1 MKLKRI
7 LLNIA
12 GLFLIASCAENM
24 GNKMTE
30 TKVIEETT
38 IEESI
43 EIPTIETA
51 FEFVKSSGGIDEY
64 RCTLNDLSVLLME
77 DHSAPVAT
85 FMVTYH
91 VGSRNEA
98 IGHTGATHLLEHMMF
113 KGSKNYN
120 KESGNPIWTVLQ
132 DIGAQINATTSND
145 RTNYFELLPSE
156 HLGRAIAIEADR
168 MRNLLIKDEER
179 QTEMTVVRNEFEGRE
194 NDPFEGLSKN
204 IWATAYQAHPYHH
217 STIGWRSDIEGVSTE
232 RLREFYETFYWPNNA
247 TVTIIG
253 DFKKDDTLQMILDN
267 YGSIIKSPH
276 KIPIMYTTEPE
287 QEGARR
293 FVIKRSGQM
302 GIVGIAHKTPEGLHK
317 DNYTFQILSR
327 ILGGGKSGRLYKKIV
342 DKGLATSVSIWDY
355 PFRDNGLFIAYAFL
369 TPDTKHEDVEK
380 IILNEYKLLKN
391 KGVTNEEVA
400 RAKGQIH
407 AEQAYSR
414 DGSYSIASNLNEAI
428 ATGDWTYYTNYL
440 ENINKVTKADIK
452 RIVET
457 YLIEDKSTTGYF
469 IPEIAG
475 GGGGGGTPEAQ
486 KVHQPYNYM
495 SQPGENSDSDG
506 VPEAK
511 IADRIIEQ
519 IPTNGI
525 RLLTMK
531 TGVKDVVTITG
542 SFLGGDQYSP
552 QANMMIAD
560 LTAAMLDK
568 GTKNKSKFEIADKL
582 ETVGA
587 SISFSSG
594 QYHVRFNAK
603 CLKADIPLVLG
614 LLAEQLREPA
624 FNKKDLKTLKT
635 RLVANLKRDKEDT
648 GKQAGGAF
656 LRKLYPKNHP
666 NYAYKIDNRIK
677 MVNDIMPAS
686 LKYYH
691 KTFYGLGNMTIVA
704 VGDVDSEAFNSEI
717 SKSFG
722 GWKTSP
728 LDKKE
733 ATLTANQVK
742 AGTEYVTIKEKTS
755 ADIYIGLP
763 IGIDRNHKDFYPLMV
778 GTYILGGNFSA
789 RLMQTV
795 RDEQGLTY
803 GIQSW
808 VGGVDNGNDGYWAI
822 WATFAPQLVDKGYDA
837 AIEQLQEWLE
847 NGVTQAELD
856 AKKSTITGSYK
867 VGLATTRG
875 LAGQILTNADRGRP
889 NSYLDKFPELINAL
903 TVDQINN
910 TIQKYIDKDK
920 MFFVAAGSLDKN
932 GKPIEE

>member
-1 MKLKRI
+1 MLV
-7 LLNIA
+7 LS
-12 GLFLIASCAENM
+12 SCAENI
-24 GNKMTE
+24 GSKMTE
-30 TKVIEETT
+30 TKVTEEIVKETK
-38 IEESI
+38 EA
-43 EIPTIETA
+43 PTVETA
-51 FEFVKSSGGIDEY
+51 FEFIKSSGDIDEY

-77 DHSAPVAT
+77 DHSAPVVT

-98 IGHTGATHLLEHMMF
+98 IGHTGSTHLLEHMMF

-120 KESGNPIWTVLQ
+120 KEKGNPIWTVLQ
-132 DIGAQINATTSND
+132 DIGAQINATTWMD
-145 RTNYFELLPSE
+145 RTNYFVLLPSE
-156 HLGRAIAIEADR
+156 HLGNAIAIEADR
-168 MRNLLIKDEER
+168 MRNLLLRDKDR
-179 QTEMTVVRNEFEGRE
+179 QPEMTVVINEFERGE
-194 NDPFEGLSKN
+194 NDPFDTLDKN

-232 RLREFYETFYWPNNA
+232 RLREFYDTFYWPNNA

-253 DFKKDDTLQMILDN
+253 DFNKDEALQMVLDN
-267 YGSIIKSPH
+267 YGAIPKSPH
-276 KIPIMYTTEPE
+276 EIPEMYTTEPE

-302 GIVGIAHKTPEGLHK
+302 GIIGIAHKTPEGLHK
-317 DNYTFQILSR
+317 DNYAIQILSR

-342 DKGLATSVSIWDY
+342 DKGLATRVSMWDF
-355 PFRDNGLFIAYAFL
+355 PFRDNGLFITYAFL
-369 TPDTKHEDVEK
+369 TPGTKHEDVEK
-380 IILNEYKLLKN
+380 IILDEYELLKN
-391 KGVTNEEVA
+391 KGVTNKEVA
-400 RAKGQIH
+400 RARGQIR

-440 ENINKVTKADIK
+440 ENINKVTKADIE
-452 RIVET
+452 RIVKT
-457 YLIEDKSTTGYF
+457 YLIEDKSSTGYF

-475 GGGGGGTPEAQ
+475 GGGGGGTPATQ
-486 KVHQPYNYM
+486 KVHQPYNYI
-495 SQPGENSDSDG
+495 SEQEENSDGG
-506 VPEAK
+506 VVSETK

-519 IPTNGI
+519 TPIDGI

-552 QANMMIAD
+552 QANMLIAD

-594 QYHVRFNAK
+594 QYHVRFSAK
-603 CLKADIPLVLG
+603 CLKADIPLVLS

-624 FNKKDLKTLKT
+624 FNKEDLKTLKT

-717 SKSFG
+717 SKAFK

-733 ATLTANQVK
+733 STLMANPVK
-742 AGTEYVTIKEKTS
+742 ASTEYVTIKEKTS

-763 IGIDRNHKDFYPLMV
+763 IGIDRNHEDYYPLMV

-803 GIQSW
+803 SIQSW
-808 VGGVDNGNDGYWAI
+808 VGGIDNGNDGYWV
-822 WATFAPQLVDKGYDA
+822 TGGSFAPQMVDRGYKA
-837 AIEQLQEWLE
+837 TIEQLAKWVES
-847 NGVTQAELD
+847 GITKAELT
-856 AKKSTITGSYK
+856 AKQSTITGSYK
-867 VGLATTRG
+867 VGLATTSG
-875 LAGQILTNADRGRP
+875 LAGQILTNAERGRP
-889 NSYLDKFPELINAL
+889 NSYLDNFPEFINAL
-903 TVDQINN
+903 TMNQINN
-910 TIQKYIDKDK
+910 VIQKYIYKDK
-920 MFFVAAGSLDKN
+920 MFFVAAGSLDKD
-932 GKPIEE
+932 GKPLE